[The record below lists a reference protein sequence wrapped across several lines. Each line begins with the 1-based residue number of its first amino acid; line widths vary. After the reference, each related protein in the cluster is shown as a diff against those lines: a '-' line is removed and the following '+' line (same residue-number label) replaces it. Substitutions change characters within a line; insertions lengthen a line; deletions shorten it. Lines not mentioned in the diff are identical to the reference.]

1 MPPDATVFT
10 LQPEAAAWIREHV
23 IPPRVRSYGHGP
35 HHCPVWGSWCGR
47 CPEAVCSSC
56 RLGYHRCSG
65 PVYAAY
71 PETGIFDAQGSPVVG
86 PHLWDALGARW
97 ARVWLAPRTCACG
110 CAGPPAADDRAP
122 ASPRGSGA
130 LSPDTA
136 VSSADQREQDTL
148 F

>member
-1 MPPDATVFT
+1 MPTDPAVFP
-10 LQPEAAAWIREHV
+10 LPPEAAMWIREHV

-71 PETGIFDAQGSPVVG
+71 PETCIFGADGRPIVG
-86 PHLWDALGARW
+86 PHLWDALGARD
-97 ARVWLAPRTCACG
+97 ARVWIAPRPCACAVDRRSDLPG
-110 CAGPPAADDRAP
+110 PVDPLPRSHVETDGSSHHPLPSAGAQ
-122 ASPRGSGA
+122 GA
-130 LSPDTA
+130 L
-136 VSSADQREQDTL
+136 